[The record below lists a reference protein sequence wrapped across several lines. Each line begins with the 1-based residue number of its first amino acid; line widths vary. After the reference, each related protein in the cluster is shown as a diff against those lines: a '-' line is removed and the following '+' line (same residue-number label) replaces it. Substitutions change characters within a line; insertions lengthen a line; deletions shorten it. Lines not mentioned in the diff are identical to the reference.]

1 MRSGIYVPVGRTHRD
16 PKRMVN
22 FWQNRIIDLVVA
34 NQTRQNRQSRSVCR
48 SPSVGPTVV
57 RVHIEESTRASE
69 PFCLGRVVVNIEK
82 LIQVVAVSIDNQ
94 QMTVL
99 AAATINV
106 PGIATLDP
114 VRLCDGFRRDRI
126 ERKADISWV
135 SNAVTFAGVGKLHST
150 KVSIGD
156 V

>member
-1 MRSGIYVPVGRTHRD
+1 MANFCHIGII
-16 PKRMVN
+16 N
-22 FWQNRIIDLVVA
+22 FVVT
-34 NQTRQNRQSRSVCR
+34 NETRQNRQPCSVCR
-48 SPSVGPTVV
+48 SPTVGPTIV

-69 PFCLGRVVVNIEK
+69 PFRLSRVVVNIEK

-99 AAATINV
+99 ATATINV

-135 SNAVTFAGVGKLHST
+135 SNTVTFAGVGKLHSA

>member
-1 MRSGIYVPVGRTHRD
+1 MANFCHIGII
-16 PKRMVN
+16 N
-22 FWQNRIIDLVVA
+22 FVVT
-34 NQTRQNRQSRSVCR
+34 NETRQNRQPCSVCR
-48 SPSVGPTVV
+48 SPSVGPTVA
-57 RVHIEESTRASE
+57 RVHIEESTGASE
-69 PFCLGRVVVNIEK
+69 PFRLSRVVVNVEK
-82 LIQVVAVSIDNQ
+82 LIQLVAVSIDNQ

-135 SNAVTFAGVGKLHST
+135 SNAVTFPCVRKLHCTEIST
-150 KVSIGD
+150 DHV
-156 V
+156 